1 MSKVCN
7 KCGQAVDEYE
17 VISFSHAYGYF
28 SKFDLS
34 QLKLTLC
41 ISCLDKLTDKLIQ
54 ECNINPL
61 IEYKPYG
68 DMDEL
73 EEVTNKI
80 SENDYL
86 KAEGF

>member
-7 KCGQAVDEYE
+7 SCGQAVEE
-17 VISFSHAYGYF
+17 HEAISFSYAYGYV

-41 ISCLDKLTDKLIQ
+41 VSCLDKLTDKLIK
-54 ECNINPL
+54 ECSVNPL

-73 EEVTNKI
+73 EDDANKI
-80 SENDYL
+80 SENEYL